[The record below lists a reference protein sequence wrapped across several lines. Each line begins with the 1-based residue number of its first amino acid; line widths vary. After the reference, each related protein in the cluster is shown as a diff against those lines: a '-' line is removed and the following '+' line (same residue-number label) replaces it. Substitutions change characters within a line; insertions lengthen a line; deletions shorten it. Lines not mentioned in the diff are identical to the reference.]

1 MKRLYNSNMS
11 AKVSRTKWDIL
22 ALSIILLIL
31 SVFVWST
38 SDLGGS
44 IDYTSQASVEQ
55 YSDVSLNLWLLPYY
69 TAETVMRMFIGLG
82 ISLLITFTFGA
93 LAAKSKRAE
102 SIIIPA
108 VDILQSIPILG
119 FFAITVTGFLVLFP
133 SSLWGAQSA
142 VIFGII
148 TAQVWNMILSF
159 YQSLKTV
166 PKELVE
172 AADMYQLS
180 AWQRFW
186 KVEVPFSMPGLVWNT
201 MMSMSACWF
210 MIVAS
215 ETIIVNF
222 SASQSIPINLPGI
235 GSFIDAAN
243 NAQDFGAVGA
253 AIVMMLV
260 TIILYDQLL
269 FRPLVVWSEK
279 FVLGENQ
286 SEVYSK
292 SWFLKI
298 LQKSAVTKLFS
309 SIFGSISSAL
319 VNIRFFKKNL
329 NKVYNQPRHRKQE
342 KQETLLQKILWTI
355 FTLMIILALFY
366 FAYQAVY
373 GNGSDIGLSETFK
386 VFGYGLLTGFRVIVL
401 IFITSII
408 WVPIGVWVG
417 MRPRIAQKVQPYAQ
431 MAAAFPVNVLYG
443 IFGTLVITLGLNFNI
458 WCILLMALG
467 TQWYILFNVIAGAS
481 AIPDELKLAA
491 KNMQLKGF
499 MKWRKYLFPAV
510 MPYYVTGA
518 ITAAGGAW
526 NASIVCEYI
535 NWGTG
540 DQSIIQASGLGDY
553 ITYYTNLQGDHT
565 ANVLLGVIVMC
576 VLVVA
581 SNKLFWRR
589 LYNYAENRFS
599 MNM

>member
-1 MKRLYNSNMS
+1 MKRLYNANMS
-11 AKVSRTKWDIL
+11 SRISRTKWDIL
-22 ALSIILLIL
+22 ALSVILLIL
-31 SVFVWST
+31 CIFVWST
-38 SDLGGS
+38 SGLGGAV
-44 IDYTSQASVEQ
+44 DYTDQASVEK
-55 YSDVSLNLWLLPYY
+55 YSSISLNLWLLPYY
-69 TAETVMRMFIGLG
+69 TAETTIRMFIGLG
-82 ISLLITFTFGA
+82 FSLIITFTLGA

-102 SIIIPA
+102 NIIIPA

-119 FFAITVTGFLVLFP
+119 FFAITISGFLVLFP
-133 SSLWGAQSA
+133 TSLWGAQSA

-148 TAQVWNMILSF
+148 TAQAWNMILSF

-166 PKELVE
+166 PKELRE

-186 KVEVPFSMPGLVWNT
+186 KLEVPFSMPGLVWNT

-210 MIVAS
+210 MVVAS
-215 ETIIVNF
+215 ETIVVNF

-253 AIVMMLV
+253 AILMMIV
-260 TIILYDQLL
+260 TIVIYDQLL
-269 FRPLVVWSEK
+269 FRPLVAWSEK

-286 SEVYSK
+286 SEVYAE
-292 SWFLKI
+292 SWFLRV
-298 LQKSAVTKLFS
+298 LQKSVAISFITKLFAK
-309 SIFGSISSAL
+309 FTTAV
-319 VNIRFFKKNL
+319 VNLNFFKKDL
-329 NKVYNQPRHRKQE
+329 NKAYNQKKHNKAD
-342 KQETLLQKILWTI
+342 KQETILQKILWVTV
-355 FTLMIILALFY
+355 TSGVILALCY
-366 FAYQAVY
+366 FAYQTVFGENSNISLAEA
-373 GNGSDIGLSETFK
+373 IK
-386 VFGYGLLTGFRVIVL
+386 VFGYGLFTGLRVVFL
-401 IFITSII
+401 IIITSII
-408 WVPIGVWVG
+408 WVPIGVWIG
-417 MRPRIAQKVQPYAQ
+417 MRPKIAQKVQPYAQ

-443 IFGTLVITLGLNFNI
+443 VFGTLVITFNLNFNI
-458 WCILLMALG
+458 WCIVLMALG

-481 AIPDELKLAA
+481 AIPEELKLAA
-491 KNMQLKGF
+491 GNMQLKGIT
-499 MKWRKYLFPAV
+499 KWKKFLVPAV

-535 NWGTG
+535 NWGKG
-540 DQSIIQASGLGDY
+540 SIIQASGLGSY
-553 ITYYTNLQGDHT
+553 ISEYTNVQGDHT
-565 ANVLLGVIVMC
+565 ANILLGVMVMC
-576 VLVVA
+576 ILVVT

>member
-1 MKRLYNSNMS
+1 M
-11 AKVSRTKWDIL
+11 
-22 ALSIILLIL
+22 
-31 SVFVWST
+31 F
-38 SDLGGS
+38 GG
-44 IDYTSQASVEQ
+44 
-55 YSDVSLNLWLLPYY
+55 
-69 TAETVMRMFIGLG
+69 
-82 ISLLITFTFGA
+82 
-93 LAAKSKRAE
+93 
-102 SIIIPA
+102 
-108 VDILQSIPILG
+108 
-119 FFAITVTGFLVLFP
+119 
-133 SSLWGAQSA
+133 
-142 VIFGII
+142 
-148 TAQVWNMILSF
+148 
-159 YQSLKTV
+159 
-166 PKELVE
+166 
-172 AADMYQLS
+172 
-180 AWQRFW
+180 
-186 KVEVPFSMPGLVWNT
+186 
-201 MMSMSACWF
+201 
-210 MIVAS
+210 
-215 ETIIVNF
+215 
-222 SASQSIPINLPGI
+222 
-235 GSFIDAAN
+235 
-243 NAQDFGAVGA
+243 
-253 AIVMMLV
+253 
-260 TIILYDQLL
+260 
-269 FRPLVVWSEK
+269 
-279 FVLGENQ
+279 
-286 SEVYSK
+286 
-292 SWFLKI
+292 
-298 LQKSAVTKLFS
+298 
-309 SIFGSISSAL
+309 ISSAL
-319 VNIRFFKKNL
+319 VNIIFFKKNL
-329 NKVYNQPRHRKQE
+329 NKVYNQPRHKKQE
-342 KQETLLQKILWTI
+342 KQEILLQKILWTV
-355 FTLMIILALFY
+355 FTLMIVVGLFY

-373 GNGSDIGLSETFK
+373 GGSSNIGLSETFK
-386 VFGYGLLTGFRVIVL
+386 VFGYGLLTGFRVVVL
-401 IFITSII
+401 ILVTSII

-443 IFGTLVITLGLNFNI
+443 IFGTLVIILGLNFNI

>member
-1 MKRLYNSNMS
+1 MKRLYNANMS
-11 AKVSRTKWDIL
+11 PRISRTKWDIL
-22 ALSIILLIL
+22 ALSVILLIL
-31 SVFVWST
+31 CIFVWST
-38 SDLGGS
+38 SGLGGAV
-44 IDYTSQASVEQ
+44 DYTDQVSVEK
-55 YSDVSLNLWLLPYY
+55 YSAISLNLWLLPYY
-69 TAETVMRMFIGLG
+69 TAETTIRMFIGLG
-82 ISLLITFTFGA
+82 FSLVITFVLGA

-102 SIIIPA
+102 NIIIPA

-119 FFAITVTGFLVLFP
+119 FFAITISGFLVLFP
-133 SSLWGAQSA
+133 TSLWGAQSA

-148 TAQVWNMILSF
+148 TAQAWNMILSF

-166 PKELVE
+166 PKELRE

-186 KVEVPFSMPGLVWNT
+186 KLEVPFSMPGLVWNT

-210 MIVAS
+210 MVVAS
-215 ETIIVNF
+215 ETIVVNF

-253 AIVMMLV
+253 AILMMIV
-260 TIILYDQLL
+260 TIIIYDQLL
-269 FRPLVVWSEK
+269 FRPLVAWSEK

-286 SEVYSK
+286 SEVYAE
-292 SWFLKI
+292 SWFLRV
-298 LQKSAVTKLFS
+298 LQKSVAVSFITK
-309 SIFGSISSAL
+309 IFAKFTTTI
-319 VNIRFFKKNL
+319 VNIKFFKRDL
-329 NKVYNQPRHRKQE
+329 NKAYNQKKHKKAD
-342 KQETLLQKILWTI
+342 KQETMLQKILWVTV
-355 FTLMIILALFY
+355 TSGVILALCY
-366 FAYQAVY
+366 FAYQTVFCENSSINLA
-373 GNGSDIGLSETFK
+373 ETIK
-386 VFGYGLLTGFRVIVL
+386 VFGYGLFTGLRVVFL
-401 IFITSII
+401 IIITSII
-408 WVPIGVWVG
+408 WVPIGVWIG
-417 MRPRIAQKVQPYAQ
+417 MRPKIAQKVQPYAQ

-443 IFGTLVITLGLNFNI
+443 VFGTLVITFNLNFNI
-458 WCILLMALG
+458 WCIVLMALG

-481 AIPDELKLAA
+481 AIPEELKLAA
-491 KNMQLKGF
+491 GNMQLKGVT
-499 MKWRKYLFPAV
+499 KWKKFLVPAV

-535 NWGTG
+535 NWGKG
-540 DQSIIQASGLGDY
+540 SIIQASGLGSY
-553 ITYYTNLQGDHT
+553 ISEYTNVQGDHT

-576 VLVVA
+576 ILVVA

>member
-1 MKRLYNSNMS
+1 MKRIYNANMS
-11 AKVSRTKWDIL
+11 STISRTKWDIL
-22 ALSIILLIL
+22 ALSVILLIL
-31 SVFVWST
+31 CVFVWST
-38 SDLGGS
+38 SGLGGAV
-44 IDYTSQASVEQ
+44 DYTSQASVEK
-55 YSDVSLNLWLLPYY
+55 YSTVPLNIWLLPYY
-69 TAETVMRMFIGLG
+69 TAETMIRMFIGLG
-82 ISLLITFTFGA
+82 ISLIITFTFVP

-133 SSLWGAQSA
+133 TTLWGAQAA

-148 TAQVWNMILSF
+148 TTQAWNMMLSF

-166 PKELVE
+166 PKELRE

-186 KVEVPFSMPGLVWNT
+186 KLEVPFSMPGLVWNT

-215 ETIIVNF
+215 ETIVVNF

-243 NAQDFGAVGA
+243 NARDFKAVGA
-253 AIVMMLV
+253 AIVTMLV

-269 FRPLVVWSEK
+269 FRPLVAWSEK
-279 FVLGENQ
+279 FTLGENQ
-286 SEVYSK
+286 SEVYTE
-292 SWFLKI
+292 SWFLKT
-298 LQKSAVTKLFS
+298 LQKSVAVKFFTK
-309 SIFGSISSAL
+309 IFTRAISNI
-319 VNIRFFKKNL
+319 VNLNFFKKDL
-329 NKVYNQPRHRKQE
+329 SRAFNQKNHHKAE
-342 KQETLLQKILWTI
+342 KEQTVIHQILWYTA
-355 FTLMIILALFY
+355 TSSVLVALCY
-366 FAYQAVY
+366 FAYQTVFGA
-373 GNGSDIGLSETFK
+373 NTNIGIAQTIE
-386 VFGYGLLTGFRVIVL
+386 VFGYGLCTGLRVVVL
-401 IFITSII
+401 IIITSII
-408 WVPIGVWVG
+408 WVPIGVWIG
-417 MRPRIAQKVQPYAQ
+417 MRPKIAQKVQPYAQ

-443 IFGTLVITLGLNFNI
+443 VFGTLVITFDLNFNI
-458 WCILLMALG
+458 WCIVLMALG

-481 AIPDELKLAA
+481 AVPDELKLAA
-491 KNMQLKGF
+491 SNMQLKGIT
-499 MKWRKYLFPAV
+499 KWKKFLFPAV

-535 NWGTG
+535 NWGK
-540 DQSIIQASGLGDY
+540 DSIIQASGLGAY
-553 ITYYTNLQGDHT
+553 ITHNTNIQGDHT
-565 ANVLLGVIVMC
+565 SNVLLGVIVMS

>member
-1 MKRLYNSNMS
+1 MKRLYTANMS
-11 AKVSRTKWDIL
+11 TRVSKTKWDIL

-31 SVFVWST
+31 CIFVWST
-38 SDLGGS
+38 SGLGGAV
-44 IDYTSQASVEQ
+44 DYTDQASVRK
-55 YSDVSLNLWLLPYY
+55 YSEISLSLWLLPYY
-69 TAETVMRMFIGLG
+69 TAETTIRMFIGLAF
-82 ISLLITFTFGA
+82 SLLITFVFGTW
-93 LAAKSKRAE
+93 AAKSKRAE

-159 YQSLKTV
+159 YQSLKTI
-166 PKELVE
+166 PKELKE

-180 AWQRFW
+180 AWQKFW
-186 KVEVPFSMPGLVWNT
+186 KLEVPFSMPGLVWNT
-201 MMSMSACWF
+201 MMSMSASWF

-215 ETIIVNF
+215 ETIVVNF
-222 SASQSIPINLPGI
+222 GASQSIFVNLPGI

-243 NAQDFGAVGA
+243 NAQDFIAVAA
-253 AIVMMLV
+253 AIITMLV

-269 FRPLVVWSEK
+269 FRPLVAWSEK
-279 FVLGENQ
+279 FMLGENQ
-286 SEVYSK
+286 TEVHTK

-298 LQKSAVTKLFS
+298 LQKSLAIKFFT
-309 SIFGSISSAL
+309 GL
-319 VNIRFFKKNL
+319 VGKIIGQIINNNFFKKDL
-329 NKVYNQPRHRKQE
+329 TKAFNQKKHKKE
-342 KQETLLQKILWTI
+342 DKKETMLQKVIWSGFISLAV
-355 FTLMIILALFY
+355 LALLY
-366 FAYQAVY
+366 FAYETIFVKGNVCLPDAFEALY
-373 GNGSDIGLSETFK
+373 GGLFT
-386 VFGYGLLTGFRVIVL
+386 GLRVVVL
-401 IFITSII
+401 ILITSII

-417 MRPRIAQKVQPYAQ
+417 MRPKIAQKVQPYAQ

-443 IFGTLVITLGLNFNI
+443 VFGTLVITFNLNFNI

-481 AIPDELKLAA
+481 AVPEELKLAA
-491 KNMQLKGF
+491 RNMQLKGLT
-499 MKWRKYLFPAV
+499 KWRRFLFPAV

-535 NWGTG
+535 NWGKDTV
-540 DQSIIQASGLGDY
+540 IQAAGLGSY
-553 ITYYTNLQGDHT
+553 ITKYTNIQGDHT
-565 ANVLLGVIVMC
+565 ANVLLGVIVMSI
-576 VLVVA
+576 LVVS

-589 LYNYAENRFS
+589 LYSYAENRFS

>member
-1 MKRLYNSNMS
+1 MKRLYNANMS
-11 AKVSRTKWDIL
+11 SRISRTKWDIL
-22 ALSIILLIL
+22 ALSVILLIL
-31 SVFVWST
+31 CIFVWST
-38 SDLGGS
+38 SELGGVV
-44 IDYTSQASVEQ
+44 DYTDQASVENH
-55 YSDVSLNLWLLPYY
+55 SAISLNLWLLPYY
-69 TAETVMRMFIGLG
+69 TAETTIRMFIGLVF
-82 ISLLITFTFGA
+82 SLLITFVFGA

-102 SIIIPA
+102 NIIIPV

-119 FFAITVTGFLVLFP
+119 FFAITISGFLVLFP
-133 SSLWGAQSA
+133 TSLWGAQSA

-166 PKELVE
+166 PKELRE

-186 KVEVPFSMPGLVWNT
+186 KLEVPFAMPGLVWNT

-210 MIVAS
+210 MVVAS
-215 ETIIVNF
+215 ETIVVNF
-222 SASQSIPINLPGI
+222 SATHSIPINLPGI

-243 NAQDFGAVGA
+243 NARDFGAIGA

-260 TIILYDQLL
+260 TIVIYDQLL
-269 FRPLVVWSEK
+269 FRPLVAWSEK

-286 SEVYSK
+286 SEVSAD
-292 SWFLKI
+292 SWFLRV
-298 LQKSAVTKLFS
+298 LQKSIAIKFVTKLFAK
-309 SIFGSISSAL
+309 ISTII
-319 VNIRFFKKNL
+319 VNIKFFKKDL
-329 NKVYNQPRHRKQE
+329 NKVYNQKKHE
-342 KQETLLQKILWTI
+342 KADKKETIFQKISWTVAI
-355 FTLMIILALFY
+355 STIIMALCY
-366 FAYQAVY
+366 FAYQTVFNENT
-373 GNGSDIGLSETFK
+373 GIGLTQTAE
-386 VFGYGLLTGFRVIVL
+386 VFGYGLLTGLRVVFL
-401 IFITSII
+401 IIITSII
-408 WVPIGVWVG
+408 WVPIGVWIG
-417 MRPRIAQKVQPYAQ
+417 LRPKIAQKVQPYAQ

-443 IFGTLVITLGLNFNI
+443 VFGTLIITFDLNFNI
-458 WCILLMALG
+458 WCIVLMALG

-491 KNMQLKGF
+491 DNMQLKGIT
-499 MKWRKYLFPAV
+499 KWKKFLFPAV

-535 NWGTG
+535 NWGKN
-540 DQSIIQASGLGDY
+540 SIIQASGLGNY
-553 ITYYTNLQGDHT
+553 ITEYTNIQGDHT
-565 ANVLLGVIVMC
+565 ANVLLGVMVMC
-576 VLVVA
+576 VLVVI

-589 LYNYAENRFS
+589 LYSYAENRFS

>member
-1 MKRLYNSNMS
+1 MKRLYNASMS
-11 AKVSRTKWDIL
+11 AKFSRTKWDIL
-22 ALSIILLIL
+22 ALSIIILIL
-31 SVFVWST
+31 CIFVWST
-38 SDLGGS
+38 SGLGGAV
-44 IDYTSQASVEQ
+44 DYTNQSSVEK
-55 YSDVSLNLWLLPYY
+55 YSDVSLSLWLLPYY
-69 TAETVMRMFIGLG
+69 TAETTIRMFLGLA
-82 ISLLITFTFGA
+82 ISLLVTFIFGA
-93 LAAKSKRAE
+93 WAAKSKRAE

-133 SSLWGAQSA
+133 NSLWGAQSA

-148 TAQVWNMILSF
+148 TAQAWNMILSF

-166 PKELVE
+166 PKELKE

-180 AWQRFW
+180 SWQRFW
-186 KVEVPFSMPGLVWNT
+186 KLEVPFSVPGLVWNT
-201 MMSMSACWF
+201 MMSLSASWF

-215 ETIIVNF
+215 ETIVVNF
-222 SASQSIPINLPGI
+222 SASQSIPLNLPGI
-235 GSFIDAAN
+235 GSYIDAAN
-243 NAQDFGAVGA
+243 NARDFTAVGA
-253 AIVMMLV
+253 AILTMLI

-269 FRPLVVWSEK
+269 FRPLVAWSEK

-292 SWFLKI
+292 SWFLRI
-298 LQKSAVTKLFS
+298 LQNSVAVKFIS
-309 SIFGSISSAL
+309 KIFAAIIT
-319 VNIRFFKKNL
+319 NIINIKFFKKDL
-329 NKVYNQPRHRKQE
+329 SKAYNQKRHRKQQ
-342 KQETLLQKILWTI
+342 KQETALQKVIWSI
-355 FTLMIILALFY
+355 FTAVIILSLCY
-366 FAYQAVY
+366 FAYQTVF
-373 GNGSDIGLSETFK
+373 GHNSNIKFSETIN
-386 VFGYGLLTGFRVIVL
+386 VFGYGLLTGLRVIIL
-401 IFITSII
+401 IIITSII
-408 WVPIGVWVG
+408 WVPIGVWIG
-417 MRPRIAQKVQPYAQ
+417 MRPKIAQKVQPYAQ

-443 IFGTLVITLGLNFNI
+443 VLGTLVITFDLNFNI

-481 AIPDELKLAA
+481 AIPDELKFAA
-491 KNMQLKGF
+491 KNMQLKGII
-499 MKWRKYLFPAV
+499 KWKKYLFPAV

-535 NWGTG
+535 NWGKH
-540 DQSIIQASGLGDY
+540 SIIKATGLGSY
-553 ITYYTNLQGDHT
+553 ITEYTNIQGDHT
-565 ANVLLGVIVMC
+565 SNVLLGVIIMC
-576 VLVVA
+576 ILVVA

>member
-1 MKRLYNSNMS
+1 MKRLYTANMS
-11 AKVSRTKWDIL
+11 TRVSKTKWDVL
-22 ALSIILLIL
+22 ALTIVLLIL
-31 SVFVWST
+31 CIFVWST
-38 SDLGGS
+38 SRLGGVV
-44 IDYTSQASVEQ
+44 DYTDQASVQ
-55 YSDVSLNLWLLPYY
+55 KYSEISLSLWLLPYY
-69 TAETVMRMFIGLG
+69 TAETTIRMFIGLAF
-82 ISLLITFTFGA
+82 SLLITFVFGTW
-93 LAAKSKRAE
+93 AAKSKRAE

-159 YQSLKTV
+159 YQSLKTI
-166 PKELVE
+166 PKELKE

-180 AWQRFW
+180 AWQKFW
-186 KVEVPFSMPGLVWNT
+186 KLEVPFSMPGLVWNT
-201 MMSMSACWF
+201 MMSMSASWF

-215 ETIIVNF
+215 ETIVVNF
-222 SASQSIPINLPGI
+222 GASQSIFVNLPGI

-243 NAQDFGAVGA
+243 NARDFIAVAA
-253 AIVMMLV
+253 AIITMLV

-269 FRPLVVWSEK
+269 FRPLVAWSEK
-279 FVLGENQ
+279 FMLGENQ
-286 SEVYSK
+286 SEVHTK

-298 LQKSAVTKLFS
+298 LQKSLAIKLFT
-309 SIFGSISSAL
+309 GL
-319 VNIRFFKKNL
+319 VGKVIGQIINSNLFKKDLTKAFNQKKHKKEDKKETML
-329 NKVYNQPRHRKQE
+329 QKVIWFGFISLAVL
-342 KQETLLQKILWTI
+342 TLL
-355 FTLMIILALFY
+355 Y
-366 FAYQAVY
+366 FAYETIFGKGDVCLPEAFEALY
-373 GNGSDIGLSETFK
+373 DGLFT
-386 VFGYGLLTGFRVIVL
+386 GLRVVVL
-401 IFITSII
+401 ILITSII

-417 MRPRIAQKVQPYAQ
+417 MRPKIAQKVQPYAQ

-443 IFGTLVITLGLNFNI
+443 VFGTLVITFNLNFNI

-481 AIPDELKLAA
+481 AVPEELKLAA
-491 KNMQLKGF
+491 KNMQLKGLT
-499 MKWRKYLFPAV
+499 KWRRFLFPAV

-535 NWGTG
+535 NWGKDTV
-540 DQSIIQASGLGDY
+540 IQAAGLGSY
-553 ITYYTNLQGDHT
+553 ITKYTNMQGDHT
-565 ANVLLGVIVMC
+565 ANVLLGVIVMSI
-576 VLVVA
+576 LVVS

-589 LYNYAENRFS
+589 LYSYTENRFS

>member
-1 MKRLYNSNMS
+1 MKRLYNANMS
-11 AKVSRTKWDIL
+11 SRISRTKWDIL
-22 ALSIILLIL
+22 ALSVILLIL
-31 SVFVWST
+31 CLFVWST
-38 SDLGGS
+38 SGLGGTV
-44 IDYTSQASVEQ
+44 DYTNQVSVQ
-55 YSDVSLNLWLLPYY
+55 KHSAIALDIWLLPYY
-69 TAETVMRMFIGLG
+69 TAETTIRMFIGLG
-82 ISLLITFTFGA
+82 FSLLITFIFGA

-102 SIIIPA
+102 NIIIPA

-119 FFAITVTGFLVLFP
+119 FFAITITGFLVLFP
-133 SSLWGAQSA
+133 TSLWGAQSA

-166 PKELVE
+166 PKELRE

-186 KVEVPFSMPGLVWNT
+186 KLEVPFSMPGLVWNT

-210 MIVAS
+210 MVVAS
-215 ETIIVNF
+215 ETIVVNF

-243 NAQDFGAVGA
+243 NARDFGAVGA

-260 TIILYDQLL
+260 TIVLYDQLL
-269 FRPLVVWSEK
+269 FRPLVAWSEK
-279 FVLGENQ
+279 FTLGENQ
-286 SEVYSK
+286 SEVYTE
-292 SWFLKI
+292 SWFLKV
-298 LQKSAVTKLFS
+298 LQKSAAVKFFTTFFS
-309 SIFGSISSAL
+309 KTTSNI
-319 VNIRFFKKNL
+319 VNIKFLKKDLSRAFNQKKHHKAEKKETIL
-329 NKVYNQPRHRKQE
+329 NQ
-342 KQETLLQKILWTI
+342 ILWYTI
-355 FTLMIILALFY
+355 TSLVLFALCY
-366 FAYQAVY
+366 FAYQTVFG
-373 GNGSDIGLSETFK
+373 GNSDIGITQTIE
-386 VFGYGLLTGFRVIVL
+386 VFGYGLATGLRVVVL
-401 IFITSII
+401 IVITSII
-408 WVPIGVWVG
+408 WVPIGVWIG

-443 IFGTLVITLGLNFNI
+443 VFGTLVITFDLNFNI
-458 WCILLMALG
+458 WCIVLMALG

-491 KNMQLKGF
+491 SNMQLKGF
-499 MKWRKYLFPAV
+499 TKWKKFLFPAV

-535 NWGTG
+535 NWGKN
-540 DQSIIQASGLGDY
+540 SIIQASGLGAY
-553 ITYYTNLQGDHT
+553 ITDNTNIQGDHT

>member
-1 MKRLYNSNMS
+1 MKRLYNANMS
-11 AKVSRTKWDIL
+11 PRISRTKWDIL
-22 ALSIILLIL
+22 ALSVILLIL
-31 SVFVWST
+31 CIFVWST
-38 SDLGGS
+38 SGLGGAV
-44 IDYTSQASVEQ
+44 DYTDQVSVEK
-55 YSDVSLNLWLLPYY
+55 YSAISLNLWLLPYY
-69 TAETVMRMFIGLG
+69 TAETTIRMFIGLG
-82 ISLLITFTFGA
+82 FSLVITFVLGA

-102 SIIIPA
+102 NIIIPA

-119 FFAITVTGFLVLFP
+119 FFAITISGFLVLFP
-133 SSLWGAQSA
+133 TSLWGAQSA

-148 TAQVWNMILSF
+148 TAQAWNMILSF

-166 PKELVE
+166 PKELRE

-186 KVEVPFSMPGLVWNT
+186 KLEVPFSMPGLVWNT

-210 MIVAS
+210 MVVAS
-215 ETIIVNF
+215 ETIVVNF

-253 AIVMMLV
+253 AILMMIV
-260 TIILYDQLL
+260 TIIIYDQLL
-269 FRPLVVWSEK
+269 FRPLVAWSDK

-286 SEVYSK
+286 SEVYAE
-292 SWFLKI
+292 SWFLRV
-298 LQKSAVTKLFS
+298 LQKSVAVSFITK
-309 SIFGSISSAL
+309 IFAKFTTTI
-319 VNIRFFKKNL
+319 VNIKFFKRDL
-329 NKVYNQPRHRKQE
+329 NKAYNQKKHKKAD
-342 KQETLLQKILWTI
+342 KQETMLQKILWVTV
-355 FTLMIILALFY
+355 TSGVILALCY
-366 FAYQAVY
+366 FAYQTVFGENSSINLA
-373 GNGSDIGLSETFK
+373 ETIK
-386 VFGYGLLTGFRVIVL
+386 VFGYGLFTGLRVVFL
-401 IFITSII
+401 IIITSII
-408 WVPIGVWVG
+408 WVPIGVWIG
-417 MRPRIAQKVQPYAQ
+417 MRPKIAQKVQPYAQ

-443 IFGTLVITLGLNFNI
+443 VFGTLVITFNLNFNI
-458 WCILLMALG
+458 WCIVLMALG

-481 AIPDELKLAA
+481 AIPEELKLAA
-491 KNMQLKGF
+491 GNMQLKGVT
-499 MKWRKYLFPAV
+499 KWKKFLVPAV

-535 NWGTG
+535 NWGKG
-540 DQSIIQASGLGDY
+540 SIIQASGLGSY
-553 ITYYTNLQGDHT
+553 ISEYTNVQGDHT

-576 VLVVA
+576 ILVVA

>member
-1 MKRLYNSNMS
+1 MKRLYNANMS
-11 AKVSRTKWDIL
+11 SKVSRTKWDIL

-31 SVFVWST
+31 CIFVWST
-38 SDLGGS
+38 SGLGGS
-44 IDYTSQASVEQ
+44 VDYTSQSSVQQ

-69 TAETVMRMFIGLG
+69 TAETMIRMFIGLA
-82 ISLLITFTFGA
+82 ISLLITFIFGA
-93 LAAKSKRAE
+93 WAAKSKRAE
-102 SIIIPA
+102 NIIIPA

-119 FFAITVTGFLVLFP
+119 FFAITITGFLVLFP
-133 SSLWGAQSA
+133 NSLWGAQSA

-148 TAQVWNMILSF
+148 TAQAWNMILSF

-166 PKELVE
+166 PKELKE

-186 KVEVPFSMPGLVWNT
+186 KLEVPFSVPGLVWNT
-201 MMSMSACWF
+201 MMSMSASWF

-215 ETIIVNF
+215 ETIVVNF

-243 NAQDFGAVGA
+243 NAQDFTAVGA
-253 AIVMMLV
+253 AILTMLV

-269 FRPLVVWSEK
+269 FRPLVAWSEK

-292 SWFLKI
+292 SWFLRV
-298 LQKSAVTKLFS
+298 LQNSVAVKY
-309 SIFGSISSAL
+309 ISSGFAKL
-319 VNIRFFKKNL
+319 TTSIVNIRFFKRDLAKA
-329 NKVYNQPRHRKQE
+329 YNQKIHKKQE
-342 KQETLLQKILWTI
+342 KQETLLQNIIWLV
-355 FTLMIILALFY
+355 FTAVMILALCY
-366 FAYQAVY
+366 FAYQTVF
-373 GNGSDIGLSETFK
+373 GSGSKIGLAETID
-386 VFGYGLLTGFRVIVL
+386 VFGYGLFTGLRVVVL
-401 IFITSII
+401 IVVTSII
-408 WVPIGVWVG
+408 WVPIGVWIG
-417 MRPRIAQKVQPYAQ
+417 MRPKIAQKVQPYAQ

-443 IFGTLVITLGLNFNI
+443 VFGTLVITFNLNFNI

-491 KNMQLKGF
+491 KNMQLKGII
-499 MKWRKYLFPAV
+499 KWKKYLFPAV

-535 NWGTG
+535 NWGKG
-540 DQSIIQASGLGDY
+540 SIIHATGLGSY
-553 ITYYTNLQGDHT
+553 ITEYTNIQGDHT

-576 VLVVA
+576 ILVVA
-581 SNKLFWRR
+581 SNKLFWRK